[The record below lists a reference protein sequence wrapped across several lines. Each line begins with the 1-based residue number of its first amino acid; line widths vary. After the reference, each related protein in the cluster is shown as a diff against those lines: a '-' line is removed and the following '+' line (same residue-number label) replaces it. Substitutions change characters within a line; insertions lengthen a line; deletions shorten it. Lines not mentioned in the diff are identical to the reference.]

1 MRREYLI
8 RKSLEGKQKEEYE
21 KKQKVREALASK
33 FLKSYIQALGGK
45 RVPTELRYEA
55 EKLKH
60 TVDMEDDKTKELKV
74 SSLLVVIDFQ
84 THVDDE
90 YATAGIEDPK
100 VCVTTSRDPSSRL
113 KKFVKE
119 IKLIIPNSQRI
130 NRGASKLDEVSTSDG
145 HLSIA
150 CKSMQSK

>member
-1 MRREYLI
+1 M
-8 RKSLEGKQKEEYE
+8 
-21 KKQKVREALASK
+21 KVREALASS
-33 FLKSYIQALGGK
+33 FSCCSSLSVAGK
-45 RVPTELRYEA
+45 KVPTELRYEA

-60 TVDMEDDKTKELKV
+60 TVDMEDEETKELKV
-74 SSLLVVIDFQ
+74 CFLPIFHFQ

-113 KKFVKE
+113 KMFIKE

-130 NRGASKLDEVSTSDG
+130 NRGASKLDEVGLSSG
-145 HLSIA
+145 FHLVGESLS
-150 CKSMQSK
+150 CQ